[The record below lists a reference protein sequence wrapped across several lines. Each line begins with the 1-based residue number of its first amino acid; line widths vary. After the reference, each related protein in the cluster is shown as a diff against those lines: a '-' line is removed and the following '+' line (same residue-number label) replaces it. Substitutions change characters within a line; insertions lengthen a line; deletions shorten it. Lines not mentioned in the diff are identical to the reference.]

1 MDSIRLRSVNW
12 EHGMLLTP
20 EHFLRQEHYLESIFF
35 WGVRYLTRGQG
46 LIGGGI
52 RLPEA
57 DLGAARFDPVVYLD
71 ENSEVLDISVSQCR
85 GLTPSGWIVDIDETA
100 PISVRLQKEMLA
112 GVSEAE
118 VFVIVDAAKRIKVDG
133 MNDDFN
139 PQMKSERTIS
149 YRIALAATPAER
161 EDAIVVARI
170 RRQRS
175 GAQFEKDATFI
186 PACMVIAAHSEL
198 TAGWRRILDSLN
210 RLSQGYSELHR
221 AMREFIVLFTE
232 RGIETE
238 LDRDAQHFAERM
250 VLALEET
257 IYEILDRTQ
266 SPQEYFGKLRRF
278 LRQAATF
285 FELAPNMQQYYE
297 TLRETGET
305 ELVSLIEGQRKQ
317 QESTRTLRL
326 NKDLSLE
333 LQAISQSLV
342 ALEKLERALEGK
354 YIDFRISP
362 SLDSMNFIFDRGGKV
377 LYKMAA
383 KPSRVQGV
391 ADELSI
397 YFSQLRLEGRD
408 RYRLILIGERDSPFT
423 RGTPMS
429 VEIRLN
435 EGTGFRR
442 EAIIL
447 SSEAKL
453 DEQYNFEFDFEA
465 PDVPTITDVRVTVQA
480 FQPIR
485 TAMLFI
491 RHRFYAGRVQESQ
504 PARPVE
510 PTFEPAA
517 APQPEVPPPSPSW
530 NKVQI
535 ERDHFLDLQSMP
547 LPGVRWNPDA
557 QDPKGRKED
566 VLPPWAPRERE
577 ARQPESNGNN
587 NDQVTRP
594 RRRRLE

>member
-20 EHFLRQEHYLESIFF
+20 EHFLRQEHYLESVFF
-35 WGVRYLTRGQG
+35 WGVRYLTRGSG
-46 LIGGGI
+46 LISGGI
-52 RLPEA
+52 RLAEP
-57 DLGAARFDPVVYLD
+57 DLGAARFDPVVYL
-71 ENSEVLDISVSQCR
+71 EESSEALNISVSQCR
-85 GLTPSGWIVDIDETA
+85 GLTPSGWVVDIDETT
-100 PISVRLQKEMLA
+100 PVSVRLQKEMLA

-118 VFVIVDAAKRIKVDG
+118 IFVIVDTSKRVKLDG
-133 MNDDFN
+133 VNDDFN
-139 PQMKSERTIS
+139 PQMKSERAIG
-149 YRIALAATPAER
+149 YRIALTATAAER
-161 EDAIVVARI
+161 EDAVVVTRI
-170 RRQRS
+170 RRQRT
-175 GAQFEKDATFI
+175 GAQFEKDAAFI
-186 PACMVIAAHSEL
+186 PPCMVLSAHSEL
-198 TAGWRRILDSLN
+198 IAGWRRILESLN

-238 LDRDAQHFAERM
+238 LDRDAQQFAERM

-257 IYEILDRTQ
+257 IYAVLDRTQ
-266 SPQEYFGKLRRF
+266 SPQDYFGKLRRF

-305 ELVSLIEGQRKQ
+305 ELVSLIEGQRRQ
-317 QESTRTLRL
+317 QEVTRSLKIS
-326 NKDLSLE
+326 KDMGTE
-333 LQAISQSLV
+333 IQAMSQSLL

-408 RYRLILIGERDSPFT
+408 RYRLILIGERDAPFT

-480 FQPIR
+480 YQPVR

-504 PARPVE
+504 PARSVESSFEAQQAEKTTAPNSPRNPVQVE
-510 PTFEPAA
+510 
-517 APQPEVPPPSPSW
+517 
-530 NKVQI
+530 K
-535 ERDHFLDLQSMP
+535 DHFLDLQSMP
-547 LPGVRWNPDA
+547 LPGVRWS
-557 QDPKGRKED
+557 QDSQESKSHRED
-566 VLPPWAPRERE
+566 MLPPWSPREKE
-577 ARQPESNGNN
+577 VPPPSSNG
-587 NDQVTRP
+587 DEQVTRP

>member
-1 MDSIRLRSVNW
+1 MESIRLRSVNW

-20 EHFLRQEHYLESIFF
+20 DHFLRQEHYLESIFF
-35 WGVRYLTRGQG
+35 WGVRYLTKGNG
-46 LIGGGI
+46 LIGGGV
-52 RLPEA
+52 RVPEG
-57 DLGAARFDPVVYLD
+57 DQGVVRFDPVIYLD
-71 ENSEVLDISVSQCR
+71 ENSETLSISVSQAR
-85 GLTPSGWIVDIDETA
+85 GLSPSGCIVDIDEA
-100 PISVRLQKEMLA
+100 MPISARFQKEALA
-112 GVSEAE
+112 GVSETE
-118 VFVIVDAAKRIKVDG
+118 VFVVVDSARRIKIDG
-133 MNDDFN
+133 ANDDYN
-139 PQMKSERTIS
+139 PQMKSERAIS
-149 YRIALAATPAER
+149 CRVALAVTPAER
-161 EDAIVVARI
+161 EDALVVGRI

-175 GAQFEKDATFI
+175 GAQFEKDASFI
-186 PACMVIAAHSEL
+186 PPCMVLSAHSEL
-198 TAGWRRILDSLN
+198 IAGWRRILESLSQ
-210 RLSQGYSELHR
+210 LSQGYSELHR

-238 LDRDAQHFAERM
+238 LDRDAQQFAERM

-257 IYEILDRTQ
+257 IYGVLDRSQ
-266 SPQEYFGKLRRF
+266 SPQEYFAKLRRF

-285 FELAPNMQQYYE
+285 FDLAPNMQQYYE

-305 ELVSLIEGQRKQ
+305 ELVSLIEGQRRHH
-317 QESTRTLRL
+317 EVTRSLRL

-333 LQAISQSLV
+333 IQSVAQSLT

-397 YFSQLRLEGRD
+397 YFSKLRLEGRD

-480 FQPIR
+480 YQPIR
-485 TAMLFI
+485 TATLFI
-491 RHRFYAGRVQESQ
+491 RHRFYAGRAAESQ
-504 PARPVE
+504 SARPIEVTHE
-510 PTFEPAA
+510 PVP
-517 APQPEVPPPSPSW
+517 PQPEPLASAGMWSSGQSE
-530 NKVQI
+530 KDFAI
-535 ERDHFLDLQSMP
+535 DLQSMP
-547 LPGVRWNPDA
+547 LAGVRWNSDS
-557 QDPKGRKED
+557 QEVQPKRD
-566 VLPPWAPRERE
+566 SALPPWSPRDRE
-577 ARQPESNGNN
+577 SRPASPNGNN
-587 NDQVTRP
+587 DEPLTRP